1 MFAAH
6 AKVLELKKTQGA
18 LSARG
23 GQRGW
28 KAETEE
34 GAEAGE
40 PAGPCGILLCIGRAV
55 NILKGFEEDG

>member
-18 LSARG
+18 LGARG

-28 KAETEE
+28 KAETERE
-34 GAEAGE
+34 QGPE